1 MPSRFASHTAVRAAG
16 GGVYDANVDPSWW
29 IIRGPN
35 GGYLAAIVARAVL
48 AEVAGT
54 GQRLRSLTVHYLRAP
69 AAGPCRVEVTVE
81 RRGRTL
87 TTLSLRVMQEG
98 RPVILGL
105 AATAVDRPGPAFS
118 DLPMPHAEPPADPT
132 PVVPSPRDAPPI
144 PMRDHYDMQ
153 PRLGADRAS
162 GEVIDDALTGGW
174 IRLADPDDVDD
185 VVVAALADAW
195 RPAVFSRI
203 AEPLGVPTID
213 LTIHFRDEP
222 PGRPDWTFTRFR
234 SRHAVGGY
242 VEEDGELWSS
252 DGRLLAQCRQLA
264 VELPL

>member
-1 MPSRFASHTAVRAAG
+1 MPSRFASDTAVRPAG
-16 GGVYDANVDPSWW
+16 DGAYEAHVAPSWW

-35 GGYLAAIVARAVL
+35 GGYLAAIISRAVL
-48 AEVAGT
+48 AEVEGT
-54 GQRLRSLTVHYLRAP
+54 GQRLRSLTLHYLRAP
-69 AAGPCRVEVTVE
+69 EEGSCRVEVTVE

-87 TTLSLRVMQEG
+87 TSMSLRVMQGG

-118 DLPMPHAEPPADPT
+118 DLPMPDVEPPVDPT
-132 PVVPSPRDAPPI
+132 PVVPLPAGSPAI
-144 PMRDHYDMQ
+144 PMRDQYEMQ
-153 PRLGADRAS
+153 PRLGADRTR
-162 GEVIDDALTGGW
+162 GEVISDAVTGGW
-174 IRLADPDDVDD
+174 IRLADPEDVDD
-185 VVVAALADAW
+185 VVVSALADAW
-195 RPAVFSRI
+195 TPAVFSRI
-203 AEPLGVPTID
+203 TEPLGVPTID
-213 LTIHFRDEP
+213 LTVHFRDEP
-222 PGRPDWTFTRFR
+222 PGRPDWTFARFR